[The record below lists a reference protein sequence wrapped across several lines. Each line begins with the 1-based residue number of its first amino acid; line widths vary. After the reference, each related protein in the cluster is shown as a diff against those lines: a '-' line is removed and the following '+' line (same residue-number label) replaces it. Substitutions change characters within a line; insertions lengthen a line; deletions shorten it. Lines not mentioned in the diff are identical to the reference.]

1 MIENLTQLLNAL
13 VQLLAAVCVLIVGV
27 LKLVLTVPVL
37 PLALWIIFWLFAV
50 DWVRLRELLLKKGG
64 CVGVLLI
71 ALMTILIWGVV
82 APPAEGYHTMLGLHL
97 SNFVGKT
104 VFVTSLFCIMTL
116 CGIVQLRGCCGIV
129 CRPRQP
135 GESEAAESH

>member
-13 VQLLAAVCVLIVGV
+13 VQLLAAVWSLIVGV
-27 LKLVLTVPVL
+27 LKLVLTAPVL

-82 APPAEGYHTMLGLHL
+82 APPAVGYHTILGLHL

-116 CGIVQLRGCCGIV
+116 CGVVQLSGCCGIV